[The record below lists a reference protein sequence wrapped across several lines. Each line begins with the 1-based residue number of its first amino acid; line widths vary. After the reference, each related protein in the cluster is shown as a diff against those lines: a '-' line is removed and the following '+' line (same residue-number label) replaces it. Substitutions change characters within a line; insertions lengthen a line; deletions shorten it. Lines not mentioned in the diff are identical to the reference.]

1 MSINNLDYTSYNFLT
16 NLASINA
23 NEVNTDVLTKSDP
36 DISDLQFDMLE
47 GINTNETIQ
56 QQIDAIIAGLETVGY
71 WGAFWSNV
79 DQTNAGATSV
89 NLMTVNNS
97 DPNNNQVQIGA
108 TSSQIKVLNAG
119 TYNIQFSAQFDK
131 SDGGK
136 DNVEV
141 WFVKN
146 GVNIPDSNSLFS
158 LEGNN
163 DKLIAALNFMLT
175 LNANDYIQLAWH
187 SADTALFLHHDV
199 AGTSPT
205 RPAVPSVIITVQQ
218 VTNVLAG
225 PTGATG
231 PTGPGGVGP
240 TGPTGSP
247 GGPTGPTGPT
257 GPSGGPTGAT
267 GPTGPAGPGGDGP
280 VAYAA
285 LALAT
290 TTAATLGGYIVSNN
304 ASQAAQDALIATN
317 TTDIATDE
325 GRITVLE
332 VKTTDQSWG
341 SLSGTTF
348 SGRVNVGTTADGVV
362 LYPSATCSFG
372 SGLSSSAAITSS
384 AGTSQFSSLLINTS
398 AEITDDLY
406 VTNGTVFISRNTLTS
421 DKKIVLYDNTTGND
435 YDYLGFWTDSG
446 AASKKFLNAEIDGV
460 AGSAFQWYAGDGAG
474 TSRTLLKQLTS
485 AVETGF
491 TPSVKFL
498 KTTGFSQE
506 IALVKDAPNNI
517 VRIDMLGD
525 TGGANAYDGQI
536 IQAEGNGVDDNRG
549 TMTIQSGGLAINAL
563 SAGLNVQATTSTLI
577 QSGTTTTLTSG
588 GETEINCVAL
598 DINATG
604 VTTINSVGGM
614 TLTETG
620 AGNDVLIRST
630 NGDVNLRGT
639 DIGIESTTGDITLT
653 SDAYTTINCASLDIN
668 VTGLTTFDTQGIT
681 ITGTGAGAQP
691 DVILT
696 NPTSGVFQ
704 ISSAMDQDLLLGIN
718 GAADFYVQSDR
729 SVFIEGTTGDITLT
743 SGAITTMTSTG
754 ETEIN
759 CSILD
764 INASSAITMDT
775 PATIT
780 LTSTF
785 ETEINCDTLDINAT
799 SAIAM
804 DTPAT
809 ITLTSTQET
818 EINCSTF
825 DLNATGDVTITTTTG
840 HIEIDAGAGKDVN
853 VTGCDQFKVTT
864 ESTSAVPAFQHISA
878 VTTNDNMRLQST
890 GGYTMRIGEGSAT
903 NGVVIVGVDS
913 GTSTIDSNASSL
925 TVRSD
930 AVLTLRGDTSVTTTS
945 TTNINATGSNATN
958 IGNASSTTTQ
968 LGTININAT
977 GTSTTTIGA
986 TGTTTNVL
994 GIATFAGTTTF
1005 NDPVTFNDNVLI
1017 QQQTYPPS
1025 NTSALGY
1032 NVTATAAEFT
1042 FTADTFGTIASF
1054 TVGSKGVWI
1063 CNVIVNYR
1071 TTGGAGSFESLRLI
1085 LTDSSTGTTPYRTFE
1100 YFDETDA
1107 SVSADVKRF
1116 VFGINGTLTTTGST
1130 TFYIR
1135 GVNFT
1140 TGLGT
1145 YGIATYSYTRVG

>member
-1 MSINNLDYTSYNFLT
+1 MSINNLDYTSYNYLT
-16 NLASINA
+16 NLASVNA
-23 NEVNTDVLTKSDP
+23 YEVNTDVLTKSDP
-36 DISDLQFDMLE
+36 DITDLQFDMLE

-56 QQIDAIIAGLETVGY
+56 QQIDGIIAGLETVGY

-79 DQTNAGATSV
+79 DQTNAGITSV

-97 DPNNNQVQIGA
+97 DPGNNGVQIGA

-141 WFVKN
+141 WFLKN
-146 GVNIPDSNSLFS
+146 GVNIADSNSLFS

-163 DKLIAALNFMLT
+163 DKVIAALNFMVVLS
-175 LNANDYIQLAWH
+175 ANDYIQLAWH
-187 SADTALFLHHDV
+187 SADIDLFLHHDV

-225 PTGATG
+225 PTGPQG
-231 PTGPGGVGP
+231 PVGP
-240 TGPTGSP
+240 QGPEGPQGPPGTP
-247 GGPTGPTGPT
+247 GGPPGPE
-257 GPSGGPTGAT
+257 

-290 TTAATLGGYIVSNN
+290 TTAGTLGAYIVSNN

-317 TTDIATDE
+317 TADIATDE

-332 VKTTDQSWG
+332 VKTTDQTWG

-348 SGRVNVGTTADGVV
+348 SGRLNVGTTADGVV
-362 LYPSATCSFG
+362 LYPAATCSFG
-372 SGLSSSAAITSS
+372 SGISASAAITSS
-384 AGTSQFSSLLINTS
+384 AGTSQFSSLLVNTT
-398 AEITDDLY
+398 AEITNDLTITSG
-406 VTNGTVFISRNTLTS
+406 VEFITRNTLTS
-421 DKKIVLYDNTTGND
+421 TKKLVLYDNTTGND

-446 AASKKFLNAEIDGV
+446 TAGKKFLNAEIDGV
-460 AGSAFQWYAGDGAG
+460 VGSAFQWYAGDGAG

-485 AVETGF
+485 ANEIGY
-491 TPSVKFL
+491 TPLATFL
-498 KTTGFSQE
+498 KTTGFSQQ
-506 IALVKDAPNNI
+506 IQLVKDAPNNI

-525 TGGANAYDGQI
+525 TGGANAFDGQI

-563 SAGLNVQATTSTLI
+563 SAGLNIQATTSTLI

-598 DINATG
+598 DINASG

-614 TLTETG
+614 TLTETN
-620 AGNDVLIRST
+620 ANSDILVRST

-653 SDAYTTINCASLDIN
+653 SDQYTTINCASLDIN

-691 DVILT
+691 DIILT

-704 ISSAMDQDLLLGIN
+704 ISSATDQDLLLGIN

-729 SVFIEGTTGDITLT
+729 SVFIEGTTGNITFT

-764 INASSAITMDT
+764 INSSSAITMDAGT
-775 PATIT
+775 TIT
-780 LTSTF
+780 LTSAL

-799 SAIAM
+799 SAITL
-804 DTPAT
+804 DTPTT

-825 DLNATGDVTITTTTG
+825 DLNSTGDVTITTTTG
-840 HIEIDAGAGKDVN
+840 HIEIDAGTGKDVN
-853 VTGCDQFKVTT
+853 ITGCDQFKVTT

-878 VTTNDNMRLQST
+878 VTTNDCMRLQST
-890 GGYTMRIGEGSAT
+890 GGYDIRIGEGSAT
-903 NGVVIVGVDS
+903 EGIVILGVDS
-913 GTSTIDSNASSL
+913 GTSSIDSNASSL

-945 TTNINATGSNATN
+945 TTNINTTGSNATN
-958 IGNASSTTTQ
+958 IGNASSTTTI
-968 LGTININAT
+968 GGPTTIS
-977 GTSTTTIGA
+977 GTTTINANTTINVDNTFNLMPTA
-986 TGTTTNVL
+986 TIITTVSATVPAGFLYCNGQAVNRVGTYARL
-994 GIATFAGTTTF
+994 FAAINTTF
-1005 NDPVTFNDNVLI
+1005 
-1017 QQQTYPPS
+1017 
-1025 NTSALGY
+1025 G
-1032 NVTATAAEFT
+1032 
-1042 FTADTFGTIASF
+1042 
-1054 TVGSKGVWI
+1054 VG
-1063 CNVIVNYR
+1063 N
-1071 TTGGAGSFESLRLI
+1071 
-1085 LTDSSTGTTPYRTFE
+1085 
-1100 YFDETDA
+1100 
-1107 SVSADVKRF
+1107 
-1116 VFGINGTLTTTGST
+1116 GST
-1130 TFYIR
+1130 TFNVPNFLGAFLRGASTQTVGGVTYGGAAVGTAQQDAVLNPLYASNEGYFNTTSGGATRECVSRNRITADPVDTSTGILPRFDRTATENRPFNYTVYYYIR
-1135 GVNFT
+1135 
-1140 TGLGT
+1140 
-1145 YGIATYSYTRVG
+1145 Y

>member
-1 MSINNLDYTSYNFLT
+1 MSINNLDYTSYNYLT
-16 NLASINA
+16 NLASVNA
-23 NEVNTDVLTKSDP
+23 YEVNTDVLTKSDP
-36 DISDLQFDMLE
+36 DITDLQFDMLE

-56 QQIDAIIAGLETVGY
+56 QQIDGIIAGLETVGY

-79 DQTNAGATSV
+79 DQTNAGTTSV

-97 DPNNNQVQIGA
+97 DPGNNGVQIGA

-141 WFVKN
+141 WFLKN
-146 GVNIPDSNSLFS
+146 GVNIADSNSLFS

-163 DKLIAALNFMLT
+163 DKVIAALNFMVVLS
-175 LNANDYIQLAWH
+175 ANDYIQLAWF
-187 SADTALFLHHDV
+187 SADINLFLHHDV

-231 PTGPGGVGP
+231 ATGATGPTGFGP
-240 TGPTGSP
+240 TGPAGDP

-257 GPSGGPTGAT
+257 GPSDGPIGPTGPQ
-267 GPTGPAGPGGDGP
+267 GPEGPAGPGGDGP

-290 TTAATLGGYIVSNN
+290 TTAGTLGAYIVSNN

-317 TTDIATDE
+317 TADIATDE

-332 VKTTDQSWG
+332 VKTTDQTWG

-348 SGRVNVGTTADGVV
+348 SGRLNVGTTADGVV
-362 LYPSATCSFG
+362 LYPAATCSFG
-372 SGLSSSAAITSS
+372 SGISASAAITSS
-384 AGTSQFSSLLINTS
+384 AGTSQFSSLLVNTT
-398 AEITDDLY
+398 AEITNDLTITSG
-406 VTNGTVFISRNTLTS
+406 VEFITRNTLTS
-421 DKKIVLYDNTTGND
+421 TKKLVLYDNTTGND

-446 AASKKFLNAEIDGV
+446 TAGKKFLNAEIDGV
-460 AGSAFQWYAGDGAG
+460 VGSAFQWYAGDGAG

-485 AVETGF
+485 ANEIGY
-491 TPSVKFL
+491 TPLATFL
-498 KTTGFSQE
+498 KTTGFSQQ
-506 IALVKDAPNNI
+506 IQLVKDAPNNI

-525 TGGANAYDGQI
+525 TGGANAFDGQI

-563 SAGLNVQATTSTLI
+563 SAGLNIQATTSTLI

-588 GETEINCVAL
+588 GETEINCTIL

-653 SDAYTTINCASLDIN
+653 STSYTVFNADNLEMNVTSLVAINSATLDIN
-668 VTGLTTFDTQGIT
+668 SAGQITVDSTADINLTATDINLRTTGVGAGELVVRANTNIDMKTLTGRIDIESDQGIGL
-681 ITGTGAGAQP
+681 IAGTA
-691 DVILT
+691 T
-696 NPTSGVFQ
+696 
-704 ISSAMDQDLLLGIN
+704 
-718 GAADFYVQSDR
+718 
-729 SVFIEGTTGDITLT
+729 TLT
-743 SGAITTMTSTG
+743 SATTTTLTSTG
-754 ETEIN
+754 TTQIN
-759 CSILD
+759 SAALD
-764 INASSAITMDT
+764 INASLPITIDT
-775 PATIT
+775 PETIT
-780 LTSTF
+780 LTSA
-785 ETEINCDTLDINAT
+785 L
-799 SAIAM
+799 
-804 DTPAT
+804 
-809 ITLTSTQET
+809 ET

-825 DLNATGDVTITTTTG
+825 DLNASGDLTITTTGG
-840 HIEIDAGAGKDVN
+840 HIEIDAGAGKDVSI
-853 VTGCDQFKVTT
+853 TGCDQFKVTT
-864 ESTSAVPAFQHISA
+864 ETTNLVPAFQHISA
-878 VTTNDNMRLQST
+878 VTTNDNMRLQAT
-890 GGYTMRIGEGSAT
+890 GGYSMRIGEGSAT

-913 GTSTIDSNASSL
+913 GTSSIDSNASSL

-945 TTNINATGSNATN
+945 TTNINASGSNATN

-986 TGTTTNVL
+986 TGTTTNVR

-1005 NDPVTFNDNVLI
+1005 NDPVTFNDNILI

-1025 NTSALGY
+1025 DTSALGY
-1032 NVTATAAEFT
+1032 NVTTTAAEFT

-1054 TVGSKGVWI
+1054 TVGTKGVWI

-1145 YGIATYSYTRVG
+1145 YGTATYSYTRVG

>member
-1 MSINNLDYTSYNFLT
+1 MSINNLDYTSYNYLT
-16 NLASINA
+16 NLASVNA
-23 NEVNTDVLTKSDP
+23 YEVNTDVLTKSDP

-56 QQIDAIIAGLETVGY
+56 QQIDGIIAGLETVGY

-79 DQTNAGATSV
+79 DQTNAGITSV

-97 DPNNNQVQIGA
+97 DPGNNGVQIGA

-131 SDGGK
+131 NDGGK

-141 WFVKN
+141 WFRKN
-146 GVNIPDSNSLFS
+146 GVNIDDSNSLFS

-163 DKLIAALNFMLT
+163 DKVIAALNYMVT
-175 LNANDYIQLAWH
+175 LSANDYIQLAWH
-187 SADTALFLHHDV
+187 SADIDLFLHHDV

-231 PTGPGGVGP
+231 ATGATGPTGFGP
-240 TGPTGSP
+240 TGPAGDP

-257 GPSGGPTGAT
+257 GPSDGPIGPTGPQ
-267 GPTGPAGPGGDGP
+267 GPEGPAGPGGDGP

-290 TTAATLGGYIVSNN
+290 TTAGTLGAYIVSNN

-317 TTDIATDE
+317 TADIATDE

-332 VKTTDQSWG
+332 VKTTDQTWG

-348 SGRVNVGTTADGVV
+348 SGRLNVGTTADGVV
-362 LYPSATCSFG
+362 LYPAATCSFG
-372 SGLSSSAAITSS
+372 SGISASAAITSS
-384 AGTSQFSSLLINTS
+384 AGTSQFSSLLVNTT
-398 AEITDDLY
+398 AEITNDLTITSG
-406 VTNGTVFISRNTLTS
+406 VEFITRNTLTS
-421 DKKIVLYDNTTGND
+421 TKKLVLYDNTTGNN

-446 AASKKFLNAEIDGV
+446 TAGKKFLNAEIDGV
-460 AGSAFQWYAGDGAG
+460 VGSAFQWYAGDGAG

-485 AVETGF
+485 ANEIGY
-491 TPSVKFL
+491 TPLATFL
-498 KTTGFSQE
+498 KTTGFSQQ
-506 IALVKDAPNNI
+506 IQLVKDAPNNI

-525 TGGANAYDGQI
+525 TGGANAFDGQI

-563 SAGLNVQATTSTLI
+563 SAGLNIQATTSTLI

-639 DIGIESTTGDITLT
+639 DIGIVSTTGDITLT

-681 ITGTGAGAQP
+681 ITGTGAGVEP

-704 ISSAMDQDLLLGIN
+704 ISSATDQDLLLGIN

-729 SVFIEGTTGDITLT
+729 SVFIEGTTGDITFT

-764 INASSAITMDT
+764 VNASSAITMDT
-775 PATIT
+775 GTTIT
-780 LTSTF
+780 LTSAL

-799 SAIAM
+799 SAITL
-804 DTPAT
+804 DTPTT

-825 DLNATGDVTITTTTG
+825 DLNSTGDVTITTTTG
-840 HIEIDAGAGKDVN
+840 HIEIDAGTGKDVN
-853 VTGCDQFKVTT
+853 ITGCDQFKVTT

-878 VTTNDNMRLQST
+878 VTTNDCMRLQST
-890 GGYTMRIGEGSAT
+890 GGYDIRIGEGSAT
-903 NGVVIVGVDS
+903 EGIVILGVDS
-913 GTSTIDSNASSL
+913 GTSSIDSNASSL

-945 TTNINATGSNATN
+945 ITNINATGANATN
-958 IGNASSTTTQ
+958 IGNASSTTTI
-968 LGTININAT
+968 GGPTTIN
-977 GTSTTTIGA
+977 GTTTINANTTINVDNTFNLMPTA
-986 TGTTTNVL
+986 TIIQNVSATVPAGFLYCDGQAVNRVGTYARL
-994 GIATFAGTTTF
+994 FAAINTTF
-1005 NDPVTFNDNVLI
+1005 GPGN
-1017 QQQTYPPS
+1017 
-1025 NTSALGY
+1025 
-1032 NVTATAAEFT
+1032 
-1042 FTADTFGTIASF
+1042 
-1054 TVGSKGVWI
+1054 
-1063 CNVIVNYR
+1063 
-1071 TTGGAGSFESLRLI
+1071 
-1085 LTDSSTGTTPYRTFE
+1085 
-1100 YFDETDA
+1100 
-1107 SVSADVKRF
+1107 
-1116 VFGINGTLTTTGST
+1116 GST
-1130 TFYIR
+1130 TFNVPNFKGAFLRGASTQTVGGVTYGGAAVGTAQQDAVLNPLYASNEGYFNTTSGGATRECVSRNRITADPVDTNTGILPRFDRTATENRPFNYTVYYYIR
-1135 GVNFT
+1135 F
-1140 TGLGT
+1140 
-1145 YGIATYSYTRVG
+1145 

>member
-1 MSINNLDYTSYNFLT
+1 MSISNLDYTSYNYLT
-16 NLASINA
+16 NLASVNA
-23 NEVNTDVLTKSDP
+23 NEVNTDILTKSDP

-47 GINTNETIQ
+47 GLITTQTIQ
-56 QQIDAIIAGLETVGY
+56 QQIDGIIASLETVGY
-71 WGAFWSNV
+71 WGVFWSNV

-89 NLMTVNNS
+89 NFMTVNNS
-97 DPNNNQVQIGA
+97 DPSNNQVQIGA

-119 TYNIQFSAQFDK
+119 VYNIQFSAQFDK

-136 DNVEV
+136 DTVDV

-163 DKLIAALNFMLT
+163 DKLIAALNLIVP
-175 LNANDYIQLAWH
+175 LSANDYIQLAWH
-187 SADTALFLHHDV
+187 SADINLFLHHDA

-218 VTNVLAG
+218 VTNIVVG

-231 PTGPGGVGP
+231 PTGPTGPTAIGP
-240 TGPTGSP
+240 TGPA

-267 GPTGPAGPGGDGP
+267 GATGATGPAGAGGDGP

-304 ASQAAQDALIATN
+304 ASQSAQDALIATN
-317 TTDIATDE
+317 TADIATDE
-325 GRITVLE
+325 GRITLLE
-332 VKTTDQSWG
+332 VKTTDQTWG
-341 SLSGTTF
+341 SLTGTTF
-348 SGRVNVGTTADGVV
+348 TGRVNVGITADGVV
-362 LYPSATCSFG
+362 LNTGAICTFG
-372 SGLSSSAAITSS
+372 SGISSSAAITSS
-384 AGTSQFSSLLINTS
+384 AGTSQFSSLLINTT
-398 AEITDDLY
+398 AEITNDLTI
-406 VTNGTVFISRNTLTS
+406 TNGVEFITRNTLTS
-421 DKKIVLYDNTTGND
+421 TKKIVLYDNTTGND

-446 AASKKFLNAEIDGV
+446 TVGKKFLNAEIDGV

-485 AVETGF
+485 VEETGF

-506 IALVKDAPNNI
+506 INLLKDAPNNI
-517 VRIDMLGD
+517 VKINMLGD
-525 TGGANAYDGQI
+525 TGGVNEFDGQI
-536 IQAEGNGVDDNRG
+536 IQEQGNGVDDNRG
-549 TMTIQSGGLAINAL
+549 LMTIQSGGLAINAL
-563 SAGLNVQATTSTLI
+563 SAGLNIQATTSTLI
-577 QSGTTTTLTSG
+577 QSGTTTTLTSTN
-588 GETEINCVAL
+588 ETEINSAAL
-598 DINATG
+598 N
-604 VTTINSVGGM
+604 INSVGGM
-614 TLTETG
+614 TLFETG
-620 AGNDVLIRST
+620 VANDISIISA
-630 NGDVNLRGT
+630 NGDVNLNGS
-639 DIGIESTTGDITLT
+639 DIGIESLTGDVTLT
-653 SDAYTTINCASLDIN
+653 SAAYTTINCASLDIN
-668 VTGLTTFDTQGIT
+668 VTGLTTIDTQGIT
-681 ITGTGAGAQP
+681 ITGTGAGVEP
-691 DVILT
+691 DLILT

-704 ISSAMDQDLLLGIN
+704 ISSATDQDLLFGIN

-729 SVFIEGTTGDITLT
+729 SVFIEGTAGDITLT

-775 PATIT
+775 ASTTTLTSVGQTQINSTTLDINASLAITMDTPETIT
-780 LTSTF
+780 LTST
-785 ETEINCDTLDINAT
+785 L
-799 SAIAM
+799 
-804 DTPAT
+804 
-809 ITLTSTQET
+809 ET
-818 EINCSTF
+818 EINCSTL
-825 DLNATGDVTITTTTG
+825 DINATGDITITTTTG

-853 VTGCDQFKVTT
+853 ITGCDQFKVTT
-864 ESTSAVPAFQHISA
+864 ETTNLVPAFQHISA
-878 VTTNDNMRLQST
+878 VTTNDNMRLQAT

-945 TTNINATGSNATN
+945 TTNINATGANPTN

-1032 NVTATAAEFT
+1032 NVTTTAAEFT

-1054 TVGSKGVWI
+1054 TVPSKGVWI
-1063 CNVIVNYR
+1063 CNVSVAYR
-1071 TTGGAGSFESLRLI
+1071 TTGGAGSFESVKLL
-1085 LTDSSTGTTPYRTFE
+1085 LTDSASGTTAYRTFE

-1107 SVSADVKRF
+1107 SVSADVRRF
-1116 VFGINGTLTTTGST
+1116 VFGIGGTLTTTGST

-1145 YGIATYSYTRVG
+1145 YGTATYSYTRVG

>member
-1 MSINNLDYTSYNFLT
+1 MSINNLDYTSYNYLT
-16 NLASINA
+16 NLASVNA
-23 NEVNTDVLTKSDP
+23 YEVNTDVLTKSDP
-36 DISDLQFDMLE
+36 DITDLQFDMLE

-56 QQIDAIIAGLETVGY
+56 QQIDGIIAGLETVGY

-79 DQTNAGATSV
+79 DQTNAGITSV

-97 DPNNNQVQIGA
+97 DPGNNGVQIGA

-141 WFVKN
+141 WFLKN
-146 GVNIPDSNSLFS
+146 GVNIADSNSLFS

-163 DKLIAALNFMLT
+163 DKVIAALNFMVVLS
-175 LNANDYIQLAWH
+175 ANDYIQLAWF
-187 SADTALFLHHDV
+187 SADINLFLHHDV

-231 PTGPGGVGP
+231 ATGATGPTGFGP
-240 TGPTGSP
+240 TGPAGDP

-257 GPSGGPTGAT
+257 GPSDGPIGPTGPQ
-267 GPTGPAGPGGDGP
+267 GPEGPAGPGGDGP

-290 TTAATLGGYIVSNN
+290 TTAGTLGAYIVSNN

-317 TTDIATDE
+317 TADIATDE

-332 VKTTDQSWG
+332 VKTTDQTWG

-348 SGRVNVGTTADGVV
+348 SGRLNVGTTADGVV
-362 LYPSATCSFG
+362 LYPAATCSFG
-372 SGLSSSAAITSS
+372 SGISASAAITSS
-384 AGTSQFSSLLINTS
+384 AGTSQFSSLLVNTT
-398 AEITDDLY
+398 AEITNDLTITSG
-406 VTNGTVFISRNTLTS
+406 VEFITRNTLTS
-421 DKKIVLYDNTTGND
+421 TKKLVLYDNTTGND

-446 AASKKFLNAEIDGV
+446 TAGKKFLNAEIDGV
-460 AGSAFQWYAGDGAG
+460 VGSAFQWYAGDGAG

-485 AVETGF
+485 ANEIGY
-491 TPSVKFL
+491 TPLATFL
-498 KTTGFSQE
+498 KTTGFSQQ
-506 IALVKDAPNNI
+506 IQLVKDAPNNI

-525 TGGANAYDGQI
+525 TGGANAFDGQI

-563 SAGLNVQATTSTLI
+563 SAGLNIQATTSTLI

-653 SDAYTTINCASLDIN
+653 STSYTVFNADNLEMNVTSLVAINSATLDIN
-668 VTGLTTFDTQGIT
+668 SAGQITVDSTADINLTATDINLRTTGVGAGELVVRANTNIDMKTLTGRIDIESDQGIGL
-681 ITGTGAGAQP
+681 IAGTA
-691 DVILT
+691 T
-696 NPTSGVFQ
+696 
-704 ISSAMDQDLLLGIN
+704 
-718 GAADFYVQSDR
+718 
-729 SVFIEGTTGDITLT
+729 TLT
-743 SGAITTMTSTG
+743 SATTTTLTSTG
-754 ETEIN
+754 TTQIN
-759 CSILD
+759 SAALD
-764 INASSAITMDT
+764 INASLPITIDT
-775 PATIT
+775 PETIT
-780 LTSTF
+780 LTSA
-785 ETEINCDTLDINAT
+785 L
-799 SAIAM
+799 
-804 DTPAT
+804 
-809 ITLTSTQET
+809 ET

-825 DLNATGDVTITTTTG
+825 DLNASGDLTITTTGG
-840 HIEIDAGAGKDVN
+840 HIEIDAGAGKDVSI
-853 VTGCDQFKVTT
+853 TGCDQFKVTT
-864 ESTSAVPAFQHISA
+864 ETTNLVPAFQHISA
-878 VTTNDNMRLQST
+878 VTTNDNMRLQAT
-890 GGYTMRIGEGSAT
+890 GGYSMRIGEGSAT

-913 GTSTIDSNASSL
+913 GTSSIDSNASSL

-945 TTNINATGSNATN
+945 TTNINASGSNATN

-986 TGTTTNVL
+986 TGTTTNVR

-1005 NDPVTFNDNVLI
+1005 NDPVTFNDNILI

-1025 NTSALGY
+1025 DTSALGY
-1032 NVTATAAEFT
+1032 NVTTTAAEFT

-1054 TVGSKGVWI
+1054 TVGTKGVWI

-1145 YGIATYSYTRVG
+1145 YGTATYSYTRVG

>member
-1 MSINNLDYTSYNFLT
+1 MSINNLDYTSYNYLT
-16 NLASINA
+16 NLASVNA
-23 NEVNTDVLTKSDP
+23 YEVNTDVLTKSDP
-36 DISDLQFDMLE
+36 DITDLQFDMLE

-56 QQIDAIIAGLETVGY
+56 QQIDGIIAGLETVGY

-79 DQTNAGATSV
+79 DQTNAGITSV

-97 DPNNNQVQIGA
+97 DPGNNGVQIGA

-141 WFVKN
+141 WFLKN
-146 GVNIPDSNSLFS
+146 GVNIADSNSLFS

-163 DKLIAALNFMLT
+163 DKVIAALNFMVVLS
-175 LNANDYIQLAWH
+175 ANDYIQLAWH
-187 SADTALFLHHDV
+187 SADIDLFLHHDV

-225 PTGATG
+225 PTGPQG
-231 PTGPGGVGP
+231 PVGP
-240 TGPTGSP
+240 QGPEGPQGPPGTP
-247 GGPTGPTGPT
+247 GGPPGPE
-257 GPSGGPTGAT
+257 

-290 TTAATLGGYIVSNN
+290 TTAGTLGAYIVSNN

-317 TTDIATDE
+317 TADIATDE

-332 VKTTDQSWG
+332 VKTTDQTWG

-348 SGRVNVGTTADGVV
+348 SGRLNVGTTADGVV
-362 LYPSATCSFG
+362 LYPAATCSFG
-372 SGLSSSAAITSS
+372 SGISASAAITSS
-384 AGTSQFSSLLINTS
+384 AGTSQFSSLLVNTT
-398 AEITDDLY
+398 AEITNDLTITSG
-406 VTNGTVFISRNTLTS
+406 VEFITRNTLTS
-421 DKKIVLYDNTTGND
+421 TKKLVLYDNTTGND

-446 AASKKFLNAEIDGV
+446 TAGKKFLNAEIDGV
-460 AGSAFQWYAGDGAG
+460 VGSAFQWYAGDGAG

-485 AVETGF
+485 ANEIGY
-491 TPSVKFL
+491 TPLATFL
-498 KTTGFSQE
+498 KTTGFSQQ
-506 IALVKDAPNNI
+506 IQLVKDAPNNI

-525 TGGANAYDGQI
+525 TGGANAFDGQI

-563 SAGLNVQATTSTLI
+563 SAGLNIQATTSTLI

-598 DINATG
+598 DINASG

-614 TLTETG
+614 TLTETN
-620 AGNDVLIRST
+620 ANSDILVRST

-653 SDAYTTINCASLDIN
+653 SDQYTTINCASLDIN

-704 ISSAMDQDLLLGIN
+704 ISSATDQDLLLGIN

-729 SVFIEGTTGDITLT
+729 SVFIEGTTGNITFT

-764 INASSAITMDT
+764 INSSSAITMDAGT
-775 PATIT
+775 TIT
-780 LTSTF
+780 LTSAL

-799 SAIAM
+799 SAITL
-804 DTPAT
+804 DTPTT

-825 DLNATGDVTITTTTG
+825 DLNSTGDVTITTTTG
-840 HIEIDAGAGKDVN
+840 HIEIDAGTGKDVN
-853 VTGCDQFKVTT
+853 ITGCDQFKVTT

-878 VTTNDNMRLQST
+878 VTTNDCMRLQST
-890 GGYTMRIGEGSAT
+890 GGYDIRIGEGSAT
-903 NGVVIVGVDS
+903 EGIVILGVDS
-913 GTSTIDSNASSL
+913 GTSSIDSNASSL

-945 TTNINATGSNATN
+945 TTNINTTGSNATN
-958 IGNASSTTTQ
+958 IGNASSTTTI
-968 LGTININAT
+968 GGPTTIS
-977 GTSTTTIGA
+977 GTTTINANTTINVDNTFNLMPTA
-986 TGTTTNVL
+986 TIITTVSATVPAGFLYCNGQAVNRVGTYARL
-994 GIATFAGTTTF
+994 FAAINTTF
-1005 NDPVTFNDNVLI
+1005 
-1017 QQQTYPPS
+1017 
-1025 NTSALGY
+1025 G
-1032 NVTATAAEFT
+1032 
-1042 FTADTFGTIASF
+1042 
-1054 TVGSKGVWI
+1054 VG
-1063 CNVIVNYR
+1063 N
-1071 TTGGAGSFESLRLI
+1071 
-1085 LTDSSTGTTPYRTFE
+1085 
-1100 YFDETDA
+1100 
-1107 SVSADVKRF
+1107 
-1116 VFGINGTLTTTGST
+1116 GST
-1130 TFYIR
+1130 TFNVPNFLGAFLRGASTQTVGGVTYGGAAVGTAQQDAVLNPLYASNEGYFNTTSGGATRECVSRNRITADPVDTSTGILPRFARTATENRPFNYTVYYYIR
-1135 GVNFT
+1135 
-1140 TGLGT
+1140 
-1145 YGIATYSYTRVG
+1145 Y

>member
-1 MSINNLDYTSYNFLT
+1 MSISNLDYTSYNYLT
-16 NLASINA
+16 NLASVNA

-56 QQIDAIIAGLETVGY
+56 QQIDGIIAGLETVGY

-79 DQTNAGATSV
+79 DQTNAGITSV

-97 DPNNNQVQIGA
+97 DPGNNGVQIGS

-119 TYNIQFSAQFDK
+119 TYNFQFSAQFDK

-141 WFVKN
+141 WFLKN
-146 GVNIPDSNSLFS
+146 GVNIADSNSLFS

-163 DKLIAALNFMLT
+163 DKLIAALNFMVT
-175 LNANDYIQLAWH
+175 LSANDYIELAWF
-187 SADTALFLHHDV
+187 SADINLFLHHDV

-218 VTNVLAG
+218 VTNVVAG

-231 PTGPGGVGP
+231 PTGPTAIGP

-267 GPTGPAGPGGDGP
+267 GPTGPTGPGGDGP

-290 TTAATLGGYIVSNN
+290 TTSATLAGYIVTNN
-304 ASQAAQDALIATN
+304 ASQAVQDAQIATN
-317 TTDIATDE
+317 TADINTLE
-325 GRITVLE
+325 GRVTTLE

-341 SLSGTTF
+341 SLTGTTF

-362 LYPSATCSFG
+362 LNPSSICTFG
-372 SGLSSSAAITSS
+372 SGISSSAAITSS
-384 AGTSQFSSLLINTS
+384 AGTSQFSSLLINTT
-398 AEITDDLY
+398 AEITNDLTITNGEIY
-406 VTNGTVFISRNTLTS
+406 VTRNTLTS
-421 DKKIVLYDNTTGND
+421 TKKMVLYDNTTGND

-446 AASKKFLNAEIDGV
+446 PASKKFLNAEIDGV

-485 AVETGF
+485 VEETGF

-506 IALVKDAPNNI
+506 INLLKDAPNNI
-517 VRIDMLGD
+517 VKINMLGD
-525 TGGANAYDGQI
+525 TTGVNEFDGQI
-536 IQAEGNGVDDNRG
+536 IQELGNGVDDNRG
-549 TMTIQSGGLAINAL
+549 LMTIQSGGLAINAL
-563 SAGLNVQATTSTLI
+563 SAGLNIQATTSTLI

-598 DINATG
+598 DINASG

-653 SDAYTTINCASLDIN
+653 STAYTVFNADNLEMNVTSLVAINSGTLDIN
-668 VTGLTTFDTQGIT
+668 ATGLITMDSAADINLTATDIKLTTTGVGAGELVIRANTNIDMKTLTGRIDIDSDQGIGL
-681 ITGTGAGAQP
+681 IAGTA
-691 DVILT
+691 T
-696 NPTSGVFQ
+696 
-704 ISSAMDQDLLLGIN
+704 
-718 GAADFYVQSDR
+718 
-729 SVFIEGTTGDITLT
+729 TLT
-743 SGAITTMTSTG
+743 STTTTTLTSTG
-754 ETEIN
+754 TTQIN
-759 CSILD
+759 SAALD
-764 INASSAITMDT
+764 INASLPITIDT
-775 PATIT
+775 PETIT
-780 LTSTF
+780 LTST
-785 ETEINCDTLDINAT
+785 L
-799 SAIAM
+799 
-804 DTPAT
+804 
-809 ITLTSTQET
+809 ET

-864 ESTSAVPAFQHISA
+864 ETTNLVPAFQHISA
-878 VTTNDNMRLQST
+878 VTTNDCMRLQST
-890 GGYTMRIGEGSAT
+890 GGYDIRIGEGSAT
-903 NGVVIVGVDS
+903 EGIVILGVDS
-913 GTSTIDSNASSL
+913 GTSSIDSNASSL

-958 IGNASSTTTQ
+958 IGNASSTTTI
-968 LGTININAT
+968 GGPTTIN
-977 GTSTTTIGA
+977 GTTTINANTSVNVNNTFNLMPTA
-986 TGTTTNVL
+986 TIIQNVSATVPAGFLLCDGQAVNRVGTYARLFGVIGTT
-994 GIATFAGTTTF
+994 
-1005 NDPVTFNDNVLI
+1005 
-1017 QQQTYPPS
+1017 
-1025 NTSALGY
+1025 
-1032 NVTATAAEFT
+1032 
-1042 FTADTFGTIASF
+1042 FG
-1054 TVGSKGVWI
+1054 VG
-1063 CNVIVNYR
+1063 N
-1071 TTGGAGSFESLRLI
+1071 
-1085 LTDSSTGTTPYRTFE
+1085 
-1100 YFDETDA
+1100 
-1107 SVSADVKRF
+1107 
-1116 VFGINGTLTTTGST
+1116 GST
-1130 TFYIR
+1130 TFNVPNFLGAFLRGSGTQTVGGVAYAGAAVGTAQQDAVLNPLYASNEGYFNTTSGGATRECVSRNRITADPVDTSTGILPRFDRTATENRPFNYTVYYYIR
-1135 GVNFT
+1135 
-1140 TGLGT
+1140 
-1145 YGIATYSYTRVG
+1145 Y

>member
-1 MSINNLDYTSYNFLT
+1 MSINNLEFTSYNYLS
-16 NLASINA
+16 NLSAINA
-23 NEVNTDVLTKSDP
+23 DEVNTDILTKSDP

-47 GINTNETIQ
+47 GLRTNLTIQ
-56 QQIDAIIAGLETVGY
+56 QQIDGITAELGLLGF
-71 WGAFWSNV
+71 WGAFWSTS

-89 NLMTVNNS
+89 NYMTVNNS
-97 DPNNNQVQIGA
+97 DASNNQVQIGA

-119 TYNIQFSAQFDK
+119 IYNVQFSAQFDK
-131 SDGGK
+131 TDAGK
-136 DNVEV
+136 DDVSV
-141 WFVKN
+141 WFLKN
-146 GVNIPDSNSLFS
+146 GVNIPDSNSIFS

-163 DKLIAALNFMLT
+163 DKLIAALNFMVNLGV
-175 LNANDYIQLAWH
+175 NDYIQIAWA
-187 SADTALFLHHDV
+187 SADLDLSLHFDA

-205 RPAVPSVIITVQQ
+205 RPQTPSVIITLQQ
-218 VTNVLAG
+218 VANNIAG
-225 PTGATG
+225 PQG
-231 PTGPGGVGP
+231 PQGPQGEEGP
-240 TGPTGSP
+240 IGPQGDE
-247 GGPTGPTGPT
+247 GPEGPP
-257 GPSGGPTGAT
+257 
-267 GPTGPAGPGGDGP
+267 GPATDGP
-280 VAYAA
+280 VAYSA

-290 TTAATLGGYIVSNN
+290 TTAAGLAAYITTNN
-304 ASQAAQDALIATN
+304 ASQAIQDAQIAALQGEDN
-317 TTDIATDE
+317 DIDN
-325 GRITVLE
+325 RIDDLE

-341 SLSGTTF
+341 SLTGTTF
-348 SGRVNVGTTADGVV
+348 STKVNVGGAVTLNTG
-362 LYPSATCSFG
+362 SASTFDD
-372 SGLSSSAAITSS
+372 GLSASAAITSS
-384 AGTSQFSSLLINTS
+384 AGTSQFSSLLINTT
-398 AEITDDLY
+398 AEVTNDFTI
-406 VTNGTVFISRNTLTS
+406 TNGTQFITRDTLTAS
-421 DKKIVLYDNTTGND
+421 KKLVFYDNTTGND

-474 TSRTLLKQLTS
+474 TSRTLLKQVTS
-485 AVETGF
+485 AAEIGF
-491 TPSVKFL
+491 TPSAKFL

-525 TGGANAYDGQI
+525 TTGANEYDGQI
-536 IQAEGNGVDDNRG
+536 IQELGNGVDDNRG

-563 SAGLNVQATTSTLI
+563 SAGLNIQATTSTLI

-588 GETEINCVAL
+588 GETEINCTIL
-598 DINATG
+598 DINASG

-614 TLTETG
+614 TLTETN
-620 AGNDVLIRST
+620 ANSDILIRSN

-653 SDAYTTINCASLDIN
+653 SEAYTTINCASLDIN

-704 ISSAMDQDLLLGIN
+704 ISSATDQDLLLGIN

-764 INASSAITMDT
+764 INASSAITIDT
-775 PATIT
+775 GTTIT
-780 LTSTF
+780 LTSTQ

-799 SAIAM
+799 SAITL
-804 DTPAT
+804 DTPTT

-840 HIEIDAGAGKDVN
+840 HIEIDAGTGKDVN

-878 VTTNDNMRLQST
+878 VTTNDCMRLQST
-890 GGYTMRIGEGSAT
+890 GGYDIRIGEGSAT
-903 NGVVIVGVDS
+903 EGIVILGVDS
-913 GTSTIDSNASSL
+913 GTSSIDSNASSL

-945 TTNINATGSNATN
+945 TTNINTTGSNATN
-958 IGNASSTTTQ
+958 IGNASSTTTI
-968 LGTININAT
+968 GGPTTINGN
-977 GTSTTTIGA
+977 TTINVDNTFNLMPTATIITTVSATVPAGFLYCNGQAVNRVGTYARLFAAINTTFGA
-986 TGTTTNVL
+986 GNGL
-994 GIATFAGTTTF
+994 TTF
-1005 NDPVTFNDNVLI
+1005 NVPNFLGAFLRGASTQTVGGVTYGGAAVGTAQQDAVLNPLYASNEGYFNTTSGGATRECVSRNRITADPVDT
-1017 QQQTYPPS
+1017 
-1025 NTSALGY
+1025 NTGILPRFDR
-1032 NVTATAAEFT
+1032 TATENRPFNY
-1042 FTADTFGTIASF
+1042 
-1054 TVGSKGVWI
+1054 TV
-1063 CNVIVNYR
+1063 Y
-1071 TTGGAGSFESLRLI
+1071 
-1085 LTDSSTGTTPYRTFE
+1085 Y
-1100 YFDETDA
+1100 
-1107 SVSADVKRF
+1107 
-1116 VFGINGTLTTTGST
+1116 
-1130 TFYIR
+1130 YIR
-1135 GVNFT
+1135 
-1140 TGLGT
+1140 
-1145 YGIATYSYTRVG
+1145 Y

>member
-71 WGAFWSNV
+71 WGAFWSDV

-163 DKLIAALNFMLT
+163 DKLIAALNYMVT

-187 SADTALFLHHDV
+187 SADTALFLHHDI

-231 PTGPGGVGP
+231 PTGPTGASVIGP
-240 TGPTGSP
+240 TGATGPAGDP
-247 GGPTGPTGPT
+247 GGPTGATGPT
-257 GPSGGPTGAT
+257 GPSGGPTGTTGAT

-317 TTDIATDE
+317 TADIATDE

-384 AGTSQFSSLLINTS
+384 AGTSQFSSLLVNTT
-398 AEITDDLY
+398 AEITNDL
-406 VTNGTVFISRNTLTS
+406 TITTGIQFITRNTLTS
-421 DKKIVLYDNTTGND
+421 TKKLVLYDNTTGND

-536 IQAEGNGVDDNRG
+536 IQSEGNGVDDNRG

-588 GETEINCVAL
+588 GETEINC
-598 DINATG
+598 D
-604 VTTINSVGGM
+604 
-614 TLTETG
+614 TL
-620 AGNDVLIRST
+620 N
-630 NGDVNLRGT
+630 
-639 DIGIESTTGDITLT
+639 
-653 SDAYTTINCASLDIN
+653 
-668 VTGLTTFDTQGIT
+668 
-681 ITGTGAGAQP
+681 
-691 DVILT
+691 
-696 NPTSGVFQ
+696 
-704 ISSAMDQDLLLGIN
+704 
-718 GAADFYVQSDR
+718 
-729 SVFIEGTTGDITLT
+729 
-743 SGAITTMTSTG
+743 
-754 ETEIN
+754 
-759 CSILD
+759 

-775 PATIT
+775 GTTIT
-780 LTSTF
+780 LTSAL

-799 SAIAM
+799 SAITL
-804 DTPAT
+804 DTPTT

-853 VTGCDQFKVTT
+853 ITGCDQFKVTT

-878 VTTNDNMRLQST
+878 VTTNDNMRLQAT
-890 GGYTMRIGEGSAT
+890 GGYSMRIGEGSAT
-903 NGVVIVGVDS
+903 NGVVIVGMDS

-958 IGNASSTTTQ
+958 IGNASSTTTI
-968 LGTININAT
+968 GGPTNISGATTIS
-977 GTSTTTIGA
+977 GTTTINANTTINVDNTFNLMPTA
-986 TGTTTNVL
+986 TIITTVSATVPAGFLYCDGQAVNRVGTYARL
-994 GIATFAGTTTF
+994 FAAISTTF
-1005 NDPVTFNDNVLI
+1005 
-1017 QQQTYPPS
+1017 
-1025 NTSALGY
+1025 G
-1032 NVTATAAEFT
+1032 
-1042 FTADTFGTIASF
+1042 
-1054 TVGSKGVWI
+1054 VG
-1063 CNVIVNYR
+1063 N
-1071 TTGGAGSFESLRLI
+1071 
-1085 LTDSSTGTTPYRTFE
+1085 
-1100 YFDETDA
+1100 
-1107 SVSADVKRF
+1107 
-1116 VFGINGTLTTTGST
+1116 GST
-1130 TFYIR
+1130 TFNVPNFLGAFLRGASTQTVGGVTYGGAAVGTAQQDAVLNPLYASNEGYFNTTSGGATRECVSRSRITADPVDTNTGILPRFARTATENRPFNYAVYYYIR
-1135 GVNFT
+1135 F
-1140 TGLGT
+1140 
-1145 YGIATYSYTRVG
+1145 

>member
-1 MSINNLDYTSYNFLT
+1 MSINNLDYTSYNYLT
-16 NLASINA
+16 NLASVNA
-23 NEVNTDVLTKSDP
+23 YEVNTDVLTKSDP
-36 DISDLQFDMLE
+36 DITDLQFDMLE

-56 QQIDAIIAGLETVGY
+56 QQIDGIIAGLETVGY

-79 DQTNAGATSV
+79 DQTNAGITSV

-97 DPNNNQVQIGA
+97 DPGNNGVQIGA

-141 WFVKN
+141 WFLKN
-146 GVNIPDSNSLFS
+146 GVNIADSNSLFS

-163 DKLIAALNFMLT
+163 DKVIAALNFMVVLS
-175 LNANDYIQLAWH
+175 ANDYIQLAWF
-187 SADTALFLHHDV
+187 SADINLFLHHDV

-231 PTGPGGVGP
+231 ATGATGPTGFGP
-240 TGPTGSP
+240 TGPAGDP

-257 GPSGGPTGAT
+257 GPSDGPIGPTGPQ
-267 GPTGPAGPGGDGP
+267 GPEGPAGPGGDGP

-290 TTAATLGGYIVSNN
+290 TTAGTLGAYIVSNN

-317 TTDIATDE
+317 TADIATDE

-332 VKTTDQSWG
+332 VKTTDQTWG

-348 SGRVNVGTTADGVV
+348 SGRLNVGTTADGVV
-362 LYPSATCSFG
+362 LYPAATCSFG
-372 SGLSSSAAITSS
+372 SGISASAAITSS
-384 AGTSQFSSLLINTS
+384 AGTSQFSSLLVNTT
-398 AEITDDLY
+398 AEITNDLTITSG
-406 VTNGTVFISRNTLTS
+406 VEFITRNTLTS
-421 DKKIVLYDNTTGND
+421 TKKLVLYDNTTGND

-446 AASKKFLNAEIDGV
+446 TAGKKFLNAEIDGV
-460 AGSAFQWYAGDGAG
+460 VGSAFQWYAGDGAG

-485 AVETGF
+485 ANEIGY
-491 TPSVKFL
+491 TPLATFL
-498 KTTGFSQE
+498 KTTGFSQQ
-506 IALVKDAPNNI
+506 IQLVKDAPNNI

-525 TGGANAYDGQI
+525 TGGANAFDGQI

-563 SAGLNVQATTSTLI
+563 SAGLNIQATTSTLI

-588 GETEINCVAL
+588 GETEINCTIL

-653 SDAYTTINCASLDIN
+653 STSYTVFNADNLEMNVTSLVAINSATLDIN
-668 VTGLTTFDTQGIT
+668 SAGQITVDSTADINLTATDINLRTTGVGAGELVVRANTNIDMKTLTGRIDIESDQGIGL
-681 ITGTGAGAQP
+681 IAGTA
-691 DVILT
+691 T
-696 NPTSGVFQ
+696 
-704 ISSAMDQDLLLGIN
+704 
-718 GAADFYVQSDR
+718 
-729 SVFIEGTTGDITLT
+729 TLT
-743 SGAITTMTSTG
+743 SATTTTLTSTG
-754 ETEIN
+754 TTQIN
-759 CSILD
+759 SAALD
-764 INASSAITMDT
+764 INASLPITIDT
-775 PATIT
+775 PETIT
-780 LTSTF
+780 LTSA
-785 ETEINCDTLDINAT
+785 L
-799 SAIAM
+799 
-804 DTPAT
+804 
-809 ITLTSTQET
+809 ET

-825 DLNATGDVTITTTTG
+825 DLNASGDLTITTTGG
-840 HIEIDAGAGKDVN
+840 HIEIDAGAGKDVSI
-853 VTGCDQFKVTT
+853 TGCDQFKVTT
-864 ESTSAVPAFQHISA
+864 ETTNLVPAFQHISA
-878 VTTNDNMRLQST
+878 VTTNDNMRLQAT
-890 GGYTMRIGEGSAT
+890 GGYSMRIGEGSAT

-913 GTSTIDSNASSL
+913 GTSSIDSNASSL

-945 TTNINATGSNATN
+945 TTNINASGSNATN

-986 TGTTTNVL
+986 TGTTTNVR

-1005 NDPVTFNDNVLI
+1005 NDPVTFNDNILI

-1025 NTSALGY
+1025 DTSALGY
-1032 NVTATAAEFT
+1032 NVTTTAAEFT

-1054 TVGSKGVWI
+1054 TVGTKGVWI

-1145 YGIATYSYTRVG
+1145 YGTATYSYTRVG

>member
-1 MSINNLDYTSYNFLT
+1 MSISNLDYTSYNYLT
-16 NLASINA
+16 NLASVNA

-56 QQIDAIIAGLETVGY
+56 QQIDGIIAGLETVGY

-97 DPNNNQVQIGA
+97 DPSNNGVQIGS

-119 TYNIQFSAQFDK
+119 TYNFQFSAQFDK

-136 DNVEV
+136 DNVDV

-163 DKLIAALNFMLT
+163 DKLIAALNYMVT
-175 LNANDYIQLAWH
+175 LSANDYIQLAWH
-187 SADTALFLHHDV
+187 SADINLFLHHDV

-257 GPSGGPTGAT
+257 GPSGGPTGST

-290 TTAATLGGYIVSNN
+290 TTAATLGGYIVTNN
-304 ASQAAQDALIATN
+304 ASQSAQDALIATN
-317 TTDIATDE
+317 TADIATDE
-325 GRITVLE
+325 GRITLLE

-341 SLSGTTF
+341 SLTGTTF
-348 SGRVNVGTTADGVV
+348 SGRVNVGITADGVV
-362 LYPSATCSFG
+362 LNTSAICTFG
-372 SGLSSSAAITSS
+372 SGISSSAAITSS
-384 AGTSQFSSLLINTS
+384 AGTSQFSSLLINTT
-398 AEITDDLY
+398 AEITNDLTITNGEIY
-406 VTNGTVFISRNTLTS
+406 VTRNTLTS
-421 DKKIVLYDNTTGND
+421 TKKMVLYDNTTGND

-446 AASKKFLNAEIDGV
+446 PASKKFLNAEIDGV

-485 AVETGF
+485 VEETGF

-506 IALVKDAPNNI
+506 INLLKDAPNNTVKI
-517 VRIDMLGD
+517 NMLGD
-525 TGGANAYDGQI
+525 TGGLNAFDGQI

-604 VTTINSVGGM
+604 TITMDSGADINLTATDINLTTTGVGAGELVVRANTNIDM
-614 TLTETG
+614 KTLTG
-620 AGNDVLIRST
+620 RIDIDSDQGIGLIAGT
-630 NGDVNLRGT
+630 AT
-639 DIGIESTTGDITLT
+639 TLT
-653 SDAYTTINCASLDIN
+653 SATT
-668 VTGLTTFDTQGIT
+668 T
-681 ITGTGAGAQP
+681 
-691 DVILT
+691 
-696 NPTSGVFQ
+696 
-704 ISSAMDQDLLLGIN
+704 
-718 GAADFYVQSDR
+718 
-729 SVFIEGTTGDITLT
+729 
-743 SGAITTMTSTG
+743 
-754 ETEIN
+754 
-759 CSILD
+759 
-764 INASSAITMDT
+764 
-775 PATIT
+775 T

-799 SAIAM
+799 SAITL
-804 DTPAT
+804 DTATT

-840 HIEIDAGAGKDVN
+840 HIEIDAGTGKDVFI
-853 VTGCDQFKVTT
+853 TGCDQFKVTT

-878 VTTNDNMRLQST
+878 VTTNDCMRLQST
-890 GGYTMRIGEGSAT
+890 GGYDIRIGEGSAT
-903 NGVVIVGVDS
+903 EGIVILGVDS
-913 GTSTIDSNASSL
+913 GTSSIDSNASSL

-930 AVLTLRGDTSVTTTS
+930 AVLTLRGDTSVTSTS

-958 IGNASSTTTQ
+958 IGNASSTTTI
-968 LGTININAT
+968 GGPTTIS
-977 GTSTTTIGA
+977 GTTTINA
-986 TGTTTNVL
+986 NTSINVDN
-994 GIATFAGTTTF
+994 TF
-1005 NDPVTFNDNVLI
+1005 NLMP
-1017 QQQTYPPS
+1017 
-1025 NTSALGY
+1025 
-1032 NVTATAAEFT
+1032 TAT
-1042 FTADTFGTIASF
+1042 I
-1054 TVGSKGVWI
+1054 I
-1063 CNVIVNYR
+1063 QN
-1071 TTGGAGSFESLRLI
+1071 
-1085 LTDSSTGTTPYRTFE
+1085 
-1100 YFDETDA
+1100 
-1107 SVSADVKRF
+1107 VSATVPAGFLYCDGQAVNR
-1116 VFGINGTLTTTGST
+1116 VGTYARLFGVIGTNFGVGNGST
-1130 TFYIR
+1130 TFNVPNFLGAFLRGSGTQTVGGVAYAGNAVGNNPQQDAVLNPLYASNEGYFNTTSGGATRECVSRNRITADPVDTNTGILPRFARTATENRPFNFTVFYYIR
-1135 GVNFT
+1135 
-1140 TGLGT
+1140 
-1145 YGIATYSYTRVG
+1145 Y

>member
-1 MSINNLDYTSYNFLT
+1 MSINNLDYTSYNYLT
-16 NLASINA
+16 NLASVNA
-23 NEVNTDVLTKSDP
+23 YEVNTDVLTKSDP
-36 DISDLQFDMLE
+36 DITDLQFDMLE

-56 QQIDAIIAGLETVGY
+56 QQIDGIIAGLETVGY

-79 DQTNAGATSV
+79 DQTNAGITSV

-97 DPNNNQVQIGA
+97 DPGNNGVQIGA

-141 WFVKN
+141 WFLKN
-146 GVNIPDSNSLFS
+146 GVNIADSNSLFS

-163 DKLIAALNFMLT
+163 DKVIAALNFMVVLS
-175 LNANDYIQLAWH
+175 ANDYIQLAWF
-187 SADTALFLHHDV
+187 SADINLFLHHDV

-231 PTGPGGVGP
+231 ATGPTGFGP
-240 TGPTGSP
+240 TGPAGDP

-257 GPSGGPTGAT
+257 GPSDGPIGPTGPQ
-267 GPTGPAGPGGDGP
+267 GPEGPAGPGGDGP

-290 TTAATLGGYIVSNN
+290 TTAGTLGAYIVSNN

-317 TTDIATDE
+317 TADIATDE

-332 VKTTDQSWG
+332 VKTTDQTWG

-348 SGRVNVGTTADGVV
+348 SGRLNVGITAAGVV
-362 LYPSATCSFG
+362 LYPAATCSFG
-372 SGLSSSAAITSS
+372 SGISASAAITSS
-384 AGTSQFSSLLINTS
+384 AGTSQFSSLLVNTT
-398 AEITDDLY
+398 AEITNDLTITSG
-406 VTNGTVFISRNTLTS
+406 VEFITRNTLTS
-421 DKKIVLYDNTTGND
+421 TKKLVLYDNTTGNN

-446 AASKKFLNAEIDGV
+446 TAGKKFLNAEIDGV
-460 AGSAFQWYAGDGAG
+460 VGSAFQWYAGDGAG

-485 AVETGF
+485 ANEIGY
-491 TPSVKFL
+491 TPLATFL
-498 KTTGFSQE
+498 KTTGFSQQ
-506 IALVKDAPNNI
+506 IQLVKDAPNNI

-563 SAGLNVQATTSTLI
+563 SAGLNIQATTSTLI

-598 DINATG
+598 DINASG

-630 NGDVNLRGT
+630 NGDINLRGT

-653 SDAYTTINCASLDIN
+653 STAYTVFNADNLEMNVTSLVAINCGTLDIN
-668 VTGLTTFDTQGIT
+668 SAGQITVDSTADINLTATDINLTTTGVGAGELVVRANTNIDMKTLTGRIDIDSDQGIGL
-681 ITGTGAGAQP
+681 IAGTA
-691 DVILT
+691 T
-696 NPTSGVFQ
+696 
-704 ISSAMDQDLLLGIN
+704 
-718 GAADFYVQSDR
+718 
-729 SVFIEGTTGDITLT
+729 TLT
-743 SGAITTMTSTG
+743 SATTTTLTSTG
-754 ETEIN
+754 TTQIN
-759 CSILD
+759 SAALD
-764 INASSAITMDT
+764 INASLPITIDT
-775 PATIT
+775 PETIT
-780 LTSTF
+780 LTST
-785 ETEINCDTLDINAT
+785 L
-799 SAIAM
+799 
-804 DTPAT
+804 
-809 ITLTSTQET
+809 ET

-825 DLNATGDVTITTTTG
+825 DLNATGDVIITTTGG
-840 HIEIDAGAGKDVN
+840 HIEIDAGAGKDVFI
-853 VTGCDQFKVTT
+853 TGCDQFKVTT
-864 ESTSAVPAFQHISA
+864 ETTNLVPAFQHISA
-878 VTTNDNMRLQST
+878 VTTNDNMRLQAT
-890 GGYTMRIGEGSAT
+890 GGYSMRIGEGSAT

-945 TTNINATGSNATN
+945 TTNINATGANATN

-968 LGTININAT
+968 LGTININTT

-986 TGTTTNVL
+986 AGTTTNVR

-1025 NTSALGY
+1025 DTSALGY
-1032 NVTATAAEFT
+1032 NVTTTAAEFT

-1054 TVGSKGVWI
+1054 TVGTKGVWI

-1145 YGIATYSYTRVG
+1145 YGTATYSYTRVG